1 MKKSKGRFTLPA
13 QVGMEK
19 EVLYLAEK
27 WGIDAVRDSDGTKL
41 SDDIINMGFDVYSTL
56 CLVREDNEW
65 AKANTD
71 KLQMIYL
78 MADAVTAKDEI
89 VKVDIMSNYFKE
101 QFKPNTMYNPKEWW
115 EVIDR
120 TNGEVVC
127 TNNWEY
133 DEASGLVTIKSA
145 KKFHVYTVTFLA
157 WQIWEPVSM
166 YNHITNSWT
175 EEHRAPIDPRYP
187 EVRENILK
195 TLEGWLDNHP
205 ITKIVRFTTFFYN
218 FDLVYN
224 AIGKERQVDWFGYAS
239 CVSPLAIEQFEKE
252 YGYRPRPEDFVDQ
265 GYYNTPFKNPSKFQL
280 DWMDFNQRF
289 VAGFAKE
296 CVAAVH
302 KRDKKAIMFLGDH
315 WIATEPYGKYF
326 GEIGLDAVVGAGGD
340 GVTTRMI
347 ADIPVKET
355 EARFYPYF
363 FPDVF
368 REGGDPVGE
377 AVKVWTKS
385 RRAILRTPVQRIGYG
400 GYLSLACKFPEFLD
414 CVENI
419 ANEFRSIHD
428 NTNGEKSQTSF
439 KVAILNTWGKIRTWQ
454 THQIA
459 HSLWNQRCY
468 SYLGILEALTG
479 LEFDV
484 DFISFEDIKA
494 NGVPSDVKVIINA
507 GDAYTSW
514 SGAEFWKDEK
524 VVTTIKEWV
533 YNGGGF
539 IGVGDP
545 TACEHQGAFFQLGD
559 VLGVQ
564 KEMGFG
570 VSKNK
575 PKYEITKGHFIT
587 TDVNGEIDF
596 GEGTNSIYMAATTT
610 SILAED
616 NRSIAV
622 AVNSFGKGR
631 AVYLGGLPF
640 NFDNVRLLK
649 RAIYWA
655 ANKEEE
661 IYNYFSSNVNVE
673 CAAYKNAGK
682 LAIINN
688 SGETQKAEIFVNKQN
703 HFEIELK
710 PYEFVWRNM

>member
-1 MKKSKGRFTLPA
+1 MKNNRGRFTLPA

-41 SDDIINMGFDVYSTL
+41 SDDIVNMGFDVYSTL
-56 CLVREDNEW
+56 CLVREDHEW

-71 KLQMIYL
+71 KFQMIYL
-78 MADAVTAKDEI
+78 MADAVTAHDEI
-89 VKVDIMSNYFKE
+89 VKVDIMNNYFKE
-101 QFKPNTMYNPKEWW
+101 QFKPNTKHNPKEWW

-120 TNGEVVC
+120 TTGEVVC
-127 TNNWEY
+127 TKNWEY
-133 DEASGLVTIKSA
+133 DEASGLVTIKNA

-175 EEHRAPIDPRYP
+175 EEHRSPIDPRYP

-195 TLEGWLDNHP
+195 TLEKWLDEHA

-218 FDLVYN
+218 FDLIYN

-239 CVSPLAIEQFEKE
+239 CVSPLAIDEFEKE

-280 DWMDFNQRF
+280 DWMDFNQKF
-289 VAGFAKE
+289 VAGFAKKCIE
-296 CVAAVH
+296 AVH
-302 KRDKKAIMFLGDH
+302 KRGKKAIMFLGDH

-326 GEIGLDAVVGAGGD
+326 GEMGLDAVVGAGGD

-419 ANEFRSIHD
+419 ANEFRAIHD
-428 NTNGEKSQTSF
+428 NSKGEKSATAF

-484 DFISFEDIKA
+484 EFISFEDIKA

-533 YNGGGF
+533 FNGGGF
-539 IGVGDP
+539 VGVGDP
-545 TACEHQGAFFQLGD
+545 TACEHQGAFFQLSD
-559 VLGVQ
+559 ILGVQ

-575 PKYEITKGHFIT
+575 PKYELTKGHFIT
-587 TDVNGEIDF
+587 NDVNGAIDF
-596 GEGTNSIYMAATTT
+596 GEGTNSIYMATTTT

-616 NRSIAV
+616 NKSIAI

-631 AVYLGGLPF
+631 GVYLGGLPF

-661 IYNYFSSNVNVE
+661 IYNNFSSNVNVE
-673 CAAYKNAGK
+673 CAAYNKAGK

-688 SGETQKAEIFVNKQN
+688 SGEAQKAEIYLSKEN